1 MPTFRHGKLTY
12 FGLGTSNA
20 EATETNLSN
29 YLTDVQFPRPVDVA
43 ETSTFGQAGGSKTYV
58 VGYSSAQFSFTGR
71 YDETIDGYLSALL
84 GSEKPVGFGYGPGGA
99 QAARRK
105 YLGICY
111 VTSYDVQGGV
121 GDMVGISLQA
131 QVTGGIGTTVFPSGS
146 TSSVPT
152 LTSTTLSTT
161 INDLA
166 TLNGE
171 AADDV
176 VLASATGLSAS
187 GAVLIQTDSNGAA
200 VISYTSISTST
211 LKNCTLL
218 AGSGKATS
226 GVAVKQ

>member
-1 MPTFRHGKLTY
+1 
-12 FGLGTSNA
+12 
-20 EATETNLSN
+20 
-29 YLTDVQFPRPVDVA
+29 
-43 ETSTFGQAGGSKTYV
+43 
-58 VGYSSAQFSFTGR
+58 
-71 YDETIDGYLSALL
+71 
-84 GSEKPVGFGYGPGGA
+84 
-99 QAARRK
+99 
-105 YLGICY
+105 
-111 VTSYDVQGGV
+111 
-121 GDMVGISLQA
+121 MVGISLQA

-200 VISYTSISTST
+200 VISYTSISTNT